1 MCGFSGCYSHN
12 KKLKKNFNPIP
23 LNHRGPDDFKL
34 FKNNFVHLNFFRLK
48 ILGGDHGVQPMISE
62 NKKWLMVF
70 NGCIYN
76 YVELAKEIK
85 RPDLIHKGDSR
96 VLLEF
101 LSLKGFSN
109 LKKLNGMFSIVIIN
123 IKKKK
128 LFLIR
133 DRFGIK
139 PLYYK
144 IKKNIFY
151 FSSEIKSISNTLKLR
166 VDFDQISNFLESELY
181 PARPNTF
188 FKDIYEI
195 EPGTINEFKKG
206 KIKIRKFYNLEKQV
220 KVLERK
226 KLNLKKF
233 ENIFEKSIKLRL
245 RSDVPI
251 SLHYSGGIDSTAIL
265 CKLREIY
272 KKKFPI
278 KVFFINYGSK
288 NNLDLLR
295 AKTVTKLLKL
305 KLNIINFNSYNLKRE
320 ALKVQYFMDEPFG
333 GIPLIGMNV
342 LNKEEKNNIPISLE
356 GQGSDEIFG
365 GYFSHVLLLMK
376 DLYIT
381 KKNKN
386 I

>member
-195 EPGTINEFKKG
+195 EQE
-206 KIKIRKFYNLEKQV
+206 Q
-220 KVLERK
+220 
-226 KLNLKKF
+226 
-233 ENIFEKSIKLRL
+233 
-245 RSDVPI
+245 
-251 SLHYSGGIDSTAIL
+251 
-265 CKLREIY
+265 
-272 KKKFPI
+272 
-278 KVFFINYGSK
+278 
-288 NNLDLLR
+288 
-295 AKTVTKLLKL
+295 
-305 KLNIINFNSYNLKRE
+305 
-320 ALKVQYFMDEPFG
+320 
-333 GIPLIGMNV
+333 
-342 LNKEEKNNIPISLE
+342 
-356 GQGSDEIFG
+356 
-365 GYFSHVLLLMK
+365 
-376 DLYIT
+376 
-381 KKNKN
+381 
-386 I
+386 